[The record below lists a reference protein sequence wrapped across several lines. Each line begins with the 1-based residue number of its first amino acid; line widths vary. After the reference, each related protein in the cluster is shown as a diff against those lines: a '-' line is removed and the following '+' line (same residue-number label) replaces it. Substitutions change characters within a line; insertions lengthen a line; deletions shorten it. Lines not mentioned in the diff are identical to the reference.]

1 MFLLGKGLHGLGC
14 LILTLSHKI
23 YTPTEYNNQ
32 APTPLCH
39 ILWIIPIAITSSI
52 DVDAPI

>member
-1 MFLLGKGLHGLGC
+1 MVLAVLYLQFR
-14 LILTLSHKI
+14 ISI
-23 YTPTEYNNQ
+23 YTPTKYNNL

-52 DVDAPI
+52 DVDTPI

>member
-1 MFLLGKGLHGLGC
+1 MVLAVLYLKFR
-14 LILTLSHKI
+14 ISI

>member
-1 MFLLGKGLHGLGC
+1 MVLAVLYLHFR
-14 LILTLSHKI
+14 ISI

-39 ILWIIPIAITSSI
+39 TLWIIPVAITSSI